1 MANKTLIKTTIKH
14 NNLKDNTC
22 QGKVLASTRS
32 LRNVK
37 TTTDIG
43 VLTNKINIQKLI
55 FLILGSM

>member
-1 MANKTLIKTTIKH
+1 MANKTLTKTSTKC
-14 NNLKDNTC
+14 NNMKDNTC
-22 QGKVLASTRS
+22 QSKVLALTRS